1 MSPTSPSSSASVLH
15 SEWSDR
21 LVLDGVSEK
30 AMELLK
36 DGGKVFTLPQE
47 LGGVQMSSREIF
59 NAIMRISYP
68 ENSQRDFQIAQEE
81 FQWKTVYRVSL
92 PAFRVDAYMLMDSI
106 GDTPEDAVSQWVE
119 NFIDVLD
126 QHQKA
131 GDLSAKDSFWVGSN
145 SVRFNPNTKSF
156 ERV

>member
-1 MSPTSPSSSASVLH
+1 M
-15 SEWSDR
+15 
-21 LVLDGVSEK
+21 LDGVSEK

-36 DGGKVFTLPQE
+36 DGGKVFTLPQA
-47 LGGVQMSSREIF
+47 LGGVQMTSRQIF

-68 ENSQRDFQIAQEE
+68 ENSERNFQIAPEQ

-92 PAFRVDAYMLMDSI
+92 PAFRIGAYMLTDSI
-106 GDTPEDAVSQWVE
+106 GDTPEEAVSQWVE

-131 GDLSAKDSFWVGSN
+131 GDLSAEHSFWVGNN
-145 SVRFNPNTKSF
+145 SVRFDSDTQSF
-156 ERV
+156 QRI